1 MECPEKFICKRD
13 TLTHPRLLNWPKSP
27 HRLGLTGFAK
37 RGFSVNPIVDS
48 VFPWGCM
55 LIGNKFWSLHVHS
68 CFLFQTKYTI
78 NYVCTRKKGIFFF
91 FNLNNSFKFFA
102 FQMFH
107 IYNYS
112 VNLLK
117 LSIFAHILK
126 KSQLFL
132 FPPLEASCINLLS
145 YGYEIVTE
153 WPSLVNFYFSQN
165 KLSGS

>member
-1 MECPEKFICKRD
+1 MD
-13 TLTHPRLLNWPKSP
+13 RLFSIHCGQFLPSFF
-27 HRLGLTGFAK
+27 LTGSAK

-78 NYVCTRKKGIFFF
+78 NYVCMYTEERDFFS

-132 FPPLEASCINLLS
+132 FPPLETSFELL
-145 YGYEIVTE
+145 GMKE
-153 WPSLVNFYFSQN
+153 WQRDLA
-165 KLSGS
+165 